1 MASSELSAK
10 GLLDAA
16 HHLVPTGRGRPRG
29 ARLRRAISTAYYA
42 TFTDLTSEV
51 ARHYPAST
59 ARQAV
64 RRLVTHVAARRACA
78 DLRKTRSVPW
88 LRGNPACHP
97 DLLRF
102 AANFESLCLLRLLAD
117 YDHEYSCTKREAS
130 AALGQADSA
139 IEALASARKQC
150 PEQLDILCI
159 AALADDRGRRQ
170 ISKR

>member
-1 MASSELSAK
+1 MAASELSAK

-16 HHLVPTGRGRPRG
+16 RHLVPTGRGRPRR

-42 TFTDLTSEV
+42 TFTDLTAEV

-59 ARQAV
+59 AKQAV
-64 RRLVTHVAARRACA
+64 RRLVSHAAARRACA
-78 DLRKTRSVPW
+78 DLRRTRSVPW
-88 LRGNPACHP
+88 LHGNPVCHP
-97 DLLRF
+97 DLLKF
-102 AANFESLCLLRLLAD
+102 AANFESLYLLRLLAD

-130 AALGQADSA
+130 AALGQAHRA
-139 IEALASARKQC
+139 IDARASARKRC
-150 PEQLDILCI
+150 PEQPDILCI